1 MEINKAY
8 PCRADNYSQRS
19 GKIEYIVVH
28 YVGATGSAKDNAMY
42 YNREYVGNSAHFF
55 VGHAAENGAVYQSVD
70 PQYRAWHCGSET
82 GRYVHPGCRNDN
94 SIGVE
99 MCCKYDAVRGWYF
112 EPETVV
118 SATALVRY
126 LMQTY
131 NVPAEN
137 VLRHYDVTGKS
148 CPAPFMDANVWAQ
161 FKSGLSIV
169 EYTEPNDIVWEL
181 QNRGI
186 VLDSAGMVAEME
198 QNRDGRLYWLGRKT
212 VQYIREREGNGS
224 L

>member
-1 MEINKAY
+1 MEINKDY
-8 PCRADNYSQRS
+8 PCRADNYSKRT

-70 PQYRAWHCGSET
+70 PVYRAWHCGSET
-82 GRYVHPGCRNDN
+82 GRYMHPSCRNDN

-99 MCCKYDAVRGWYF
+99 LCCKYDVERGWYF
-112 EPETVV
+112 ESETVA
-118 SATALVRY
+118 SAAALVRH

-131 NVPAEN
+131 NIPAQN
-137 VLRHYDVTGKS
+137 VLRHYDVTGKT
-148 CPAPFMDANVWAQ
+148 CPAPMLEDAAWKQ
-161 FKSGLSIV
+161 FKSQLEIV
-169 EYTEPNDIVWEL
+169 EYTEPNDIVWDL

-186 VLDSAGMVAEME
+186 VLDASGMLSEME
-198 QNRDGRLYWLGRKT
+198 ENRNGRLYWLARKAL
-212 VQYIREREGNGS
+212 QYIREREGR